1 MKKDLKDI
9 RVAILVTDGFE
20 HSEMTEPQRALEE
33 HGAIT
38 EIISLKGGRVRS
50 WKNNNWGDEFDVT
63 KTIDTVAS
71 VDYDALLLPGG
82 VMNPDKLRMNMDAV
96 NFVRDFVE
104 AGKPIAAIC
113 HGPWMLVEAGACQGR
128 TMTSYESIRT
138 DIENAGGSWV
148 DEPVVTDEGIVTSRK
163 PADIPQFNKKMVE
176 EFAEGVHRHRTKN
189 TPSA

>member
-9 RVAILVTDGFE
+9 RVAILITDGFE
-20 HSEMTEPQRALEE
+20 QSEMVEPQRALQE

-38 EIISLKGGRVRS
+38 EIISLKGGRVRA
-50 WKNNNWGDEFDVT
+50 WKHDNWGDEFDVN
-63 KTIDTVAS
+63 KTIDSVAS

-82 VMNPDKLRMNMDAV
+82 VMNPDKLRMNIDAV

-128 TMTSYESIRT
+128 TMTSYDSIRT
-138 DIENAGGSWV
+138 DIENAGANWV

-176 EFAEGVHRHRTKN
+176 EFAEGVHRWRSKQQ
-189 TPSA
+189 PSA

>member
-9 RVAILVTDGFE
+9 RVAILITDGFE
-20 HSEMTEPQRALEE
+20 QSEMVEPQRALEE

-38 EIISLKGGRVRS
+38 EIISLKGGRVRA
-50 WKNNNWGDEFDVT
+50 WKHDNWGDEFDVN
-63 KTIDTVAS
+63 KTIDSVAS
-71 VDYDALLLPGG
+71 ADYDALLLPGG

-113 HGPWMLVEAGACQGR
+113 HGPWMLVEAGACQGK
-128 TMTSYESIRT
+128 TMTSYDSIRT
-138 DIENAGGSWV
+138 DIENAGANWV

-176 EFAEGVHRHRTKN
+176 EFAEGVHRWRSKQQ
-189 TPSA
+189 PSA